1 MDPSMLHL
9 PTERLAALVDADP
22 TPLEAGHLEVCA
34 ACAREWSAYRELG
47 RLAAATRDAG
57 SAPLL
62 SWDALAARLR
72 AEGLQYPAPAAA
84 GDGDILA
91 LDALGRPA
99 LRAPAARAIVA
110 RRWMMR
116 AAAVLVV
123 FTGGLV
129 AGRVSAT
136 AVPAAAPAPPEGG
149 VSLASDA
156 ADAADVP
163 FESEEQALAALM
175 DAERRYQ
182 LAASY
187 LVSSDSATQLDN
199 AESYRARLAALDE
212 VAAATRRALYETP
225 YDPVINRYYLTTL
238 GARDATLRQLGATLE
253 PVGMQV
259 GRF

>member
-22 TPLEAGHLEVCA
+22 TPLEVGHLEVCA
-34 ACAREWSAYRELG
+34 PCAREWRAYRELG
-47 RLAAATRDAG
+47 RLAAATRGAE

-72 AEGLQYPAPAAA
+72 AEGLQSASPVA
-84 GDGDILA
+84 GDVVA
-91 LDALGRPA
+91 LDRAALH
-99 LRAPAARAIVA
+99 APAARAIVA

-129 AGRVSAT
+129 AGRLSAT
-136 AVPAAAPAPPEGG
+136 VLPAGASGAPEGG
-149 VSLASDA
+149 VAYVNDA
-156 ADAADVP
+156 ADPTGAAEGA
-163 FESEEQALAALM
+163 FESEEAALAALM

-187 LVSSDSATQLDN
+187 LVSTDSATQLDN

>member
-1 MDPSMLHL
+1 MLHL
-9 PTERLAALVDADP
+9 PTERLAALADADP

-34 ACAREWSAYRELG
+34 ACAREWRAYRALG
-47 RLAAATRDAG
+47 ELAAGAREA
-57 SAPLL
+57 AAEPLL
-62 SWDALAARLR
+62 TWDALAAHLR
-72 AEGLQYPAPAAA
+72 AEGLQTASSHA
-84 GDGDILA
+84 GASGDVIPFER
-91 LDALGRPA
+91 GA
-99 LRAPAARAIVA
+99 LRGASAARALAA

-116 AAAVLVV
+116 AAAAVVL

-129 AGRVSAT
+129 AGRVST
-136 AVPAAAPAPPEGG
+136 ALLPGDPAPAAGAGPAIVAG
-149 VSLASDA
+149 A
-156 ADAADVP
+156 ADGSGEPTFA
-163 FESEEQALAALM
+163 SEDEALAALM

-187 LVSSDSATQLDN
+187 LVSNDSATRLDN
-199 AESYRARLAALDE
+199 AESYRTRLAALDE
-212 VAAATRRALYETP
+212 VAAATRRALYESP

>member
-9 PTERLAALVDADP
+9 PTERLAALVDAEP
-22 TPLEAGHLEVCA
+22 SALEAGHLEVCA
-34 ACAREWSAYRELG
+34 VCAREWRAYRELG
-47 RLAAATRDAG
+47 RLAAGARDAA

-62 SWDALAARLR
+62 SWDALRARLR
-72 AEGLQYPAPAAA
+72 DEGLQTASAGAP
-84 GDGDILA
+84 GDGDILPLDRAA
-91 LDALGRPA
+91 LH
-99 LRAPAARAIVA
+99 APAAARAVVA

-116 AAAVLVV
+116 AAAILVV

-129 AGRVSAT
+129 AGRVSAAVLPT
-136 AVPAAAPAPPEGG
+136 AGPDAPAGG
-149 VSLASDA
+149 ILVVGETPSDPS
-156 ADAADVP
+156 DIV
-163 FESEEQALAALM
+163 FESEEAALAALM

-187 LVSSDSATQLDN
+187 LVSSDSATRLDN
-199 AESYRARLAALDE
+199 ADSYRMRLAALDE
-212 VAAATRRALYETP
+212 VAAATRRALYEAP

>member
-9 PTERLAALVDADP
+9 PAERLAALVDAEP
-22 TPLEAGHLEVCA
+22 TALEAGHLEVCA
-34 ACAREWSAYRELG
+34 ACAREWRAYRELG
-47 RLAAATRDAG
+47 RLARDARD
-57 SAPLL
+57 AAPPPLL
-62 SWDALAARLR
+62 AWDALSARLR
-72 AEGLQYPAPAAA
+72 AEGLQTSPGAASGDADVLPLERAAHRAPAAA
-84 GDGDILA
+84 
-91 LDALGRPA
+91 
-99 LRAPAARAIVA
+99 RARVA

-116 AAAVLVV
+116 AAAALVV

-129 AGRVSAT
+129 AGRVST
-136 AVPAAAPAPPEGG
+136 AVLPTDDPGAPAGG
-149 VSLASDA
+149 LLVVGDTPNDSSEI
-156 ADAADVP
+156 V
-163 FESEEQALAALM
+163 FESEEAALAALM

-187 LVSSDSATQLDN
+187 LVASDSATRLDN
-199 AESYRARLAALDE
+199 AESYRTRLAALDE
-212 VAAATRRALYETP
+212 VAAATRRALYQAP